1 MALRFISPVHKALR
15 QISLYLSERMDEF
28 EISPGE
34 GHLLS
39 YLYSYSPS
47 PIGELLRVFGL
58 KKSTL
63 TSMLNRLV
71 ERGLVTR
78 EVNPEDRRSFLVGL
92 TPAGSELARRVNRPV
107 DELEEAIGKRVSDE
121 ELRGFNSVMSAIAE
135 ATAVEVRESQPPQP
149 ATMGGEEE
157 R

>member
-15 QISLYLSERMDEF
+15 QISLYLSERMGEF
-28 EISPGE
+28 NISPGE

-39 YLYSYSPS
+39 YLHSYSPS
-47 PIGELLRVFGL
+47 AIGELLRVFGL

-78 EVNPEDRRSFLVGL
+78 EVNPEDRRSFLIGL
-92 TPAGSELARRVNRPV
+92 TPAGSELAQRVNRPV
-107 DELEEAIGKRVSDE
+107 DELEEEIGKRVGDE
-121 ELRGFNSVMSAIAE
+121 ELRGFDSVMSAIAE
-135 ATAVEVRESQPPQP
+135 ATAVEVRESQPPQSV
-149 ATMGGEEE
+149 TIRGEE
-157 R
+157 